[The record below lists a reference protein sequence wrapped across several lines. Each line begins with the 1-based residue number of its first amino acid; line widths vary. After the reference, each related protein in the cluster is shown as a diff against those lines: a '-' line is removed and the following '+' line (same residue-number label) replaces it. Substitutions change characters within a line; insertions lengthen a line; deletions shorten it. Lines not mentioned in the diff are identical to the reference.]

1 MWNREGLKELIKQKM
16 ADYLFVIVSNR
27 EPYVHTFQGEEIKC
41 SMPASGVTMALDPVM
56 QSCGGIWIAHGS
68 GDADKEV
75 VDTHNHIQVPLEES
89 RYTLRRVWLTKEE
102 EAGYYYGFS
111 NEALW
116 PLCHVAYT
124 RPTFKSADWET
135 YKKVN
140 ELFGRT
146 VLEEIGDKKAFVFI
160 QDYHFALLSRLIREK
175 NPNCI
180 LSQFWH
186 IPWPN
191 PEAFRICPWKE
202 EILHGLLGN
211 DLLGFH
217 IRYHCMNFLE
227 TVDRM
232 IEARTDYEKFE
243 IIRGGKST
251 RVRPFPISIDF
262 DEANSK
268 GQSQE
273 VEIEMRRLRKT
284 LGLGGQIVGLG
295 VDRIDYTKGI
305 PERFRALDLFFEKY
319 PQYKG
324 KVKFIQAGPLSR
336 IHIQQYKDLNEELT
350 RLMVEI
356 NFKHERGRWKPIQ
369 FHRSNFGKK
378 ELMALYRLADFCVVS
393 SLHDGMNLVAKEYV
407 ASRADNTGVLILS
420 QFTGAA
426 RELESAL
433 LVNPYDVDGLAE
445 NIRLA
450 IEMPEGEK
458 QKRMGKMR
466 EVVQKN
472 NIYRWTGKVLSELL
486 RFEFPEG

>member
-41 SMPASGVTMALDPVM
+41 GMPASGVTMALDPVM

-75 VDTHNHIQVPLEES
+75 VDAHNHIQVPPEES

-243 IIRGGKST
+243 IIKGGKST

-262 DEANSK
+262 DEASSK

-284 LGLGGQIVGLG
+284 LGLSGQIVGLG

-305 PERFRALDLFFEKY
+305 PERFRAIDLFFEKY

-350 RLMVEI
+350 RLTVEI
-356 NFKHERGRWKPIQ
+356 NFKYERGRWKPIQ
-369 FHRSNFGKK
+369 LHRSNFGKK

-433 LVNPYDVDGLAE
+433 LVNPYDIDGLAE

-450 IEMPEGEK
+450 IEMPEAEK

>member
-1 MWNREGLKELIKQKM
+1 M
-16 ADYLFVIVSNR
+16 VSNR

-41 SMPASGVTMALDPVM
+41 GMPASGVTMALDPVM

-75 VDTHNHIQVPLEES
+75 VDAHNHIQVPPEES

-116 PLCHVAYT
+116 PLCHVVYT

-140 ELFGRT
+140 ELFSRT

-243 IIRGGKST
+243 IIKGGKST

-262 DEANSK
+262 DEASSR

-305 PERFRALDLFFEKY
+305 PERFRAIDLFFEKY

-356 NFKHERGRWKPIQ
+356 NFKYERGRWKPIQ

-450 IEMPEGEK
+450 IEMTEGEK
-458 QKRMGKMR
+458 QKRMSKMR

>member
-1 MWNREGLKELIKQKM
+1 MWTQKSLKELIGQKM

-27 EPYVHTFQGEEIKC
+27 EPYVHTFQGEDIKC
-41 SMPASGVTMALDPVM
+41 TMPASGVAVALDPVM
-56 QSCGGIWIAHGS
+56 QSCGGVWVAHGS

-75 VDTHNHIQVPLEES
+75 VNEQDHIQVPPES
-89 RYTLRRVWLTKEE
+89 PSYTLRRVWLTKEE
-102 EAGYYYGFS
+102 EDGYYYGFS

-124 RPTFKSADWET
+124 RPTFKKTDWEV

-140 ELFGRT
+140 ERFSEV
-146 VLEEIGDKKAFVFI
+146 VLDEIKDRKAFVFI
-160 QDYHFALLSRLIREK
+160 QDYHFALLSRLIRK
-175 NPNCI
+175 RNPNCI

-202 EILHGLLGN
+202 DVLQGLLGN

-217 IRYHCMNFLE
+217 IRYHCMNFLD

-232 IEARTDYEKFE
+232 IEARIDHERFE
-243 IIRGGKST
+243 IIKDGRST

-262 DEANSK
+262 EDTNVRS
-268 GQSQE
+268 QSQE
-273 VEIEMRRLRKT
+273 VNGEMQRLSKA
-284 LGLGGQIVGLG
+284 LGLRGQVVGLG
-295 VDRIDYTKGI
+295 IDRIDYTKGI

-324 KVKFIQAGPLSR
+324 KVTFVQAGPLSR
-336 IHIQQYKDLNEELT
+336 INIQQYKDLNEEIS
-350 RLMVEI
+350 RLMVDI
-356 NFKHERGRWKPIQ
+356 NFKHGQGRWKPIQ
-369 FHRSNFGKK
+369 LVRSHFGKK
-378 ELMALYRLADFCVVS
+378 ELMALYRLADFCIVS

-420 QFTGAA
+420 QFTGAS
-426 RELESAL
+426 RELDSAL
-433 LVNPYDVDGLAE
+433 LINPYDIDDLAE

-450 IEMPEGEK
+450 VEMSQEEE
-458 QKRMGKMR
+458 QKRMGKLR
-466 EVVQKN
+466 EAVRTN
-472 NIYRWTGKVLSELL
+472 NIYRWTGKILSELL
-486 RFEFPEG
+486 KFEFLES

>member
-1 MWNREGLKELIKQKM
+1 MWNREGLKEFIKQKM

-41 SMPASGVTMALDPVM
+41 GMPASGVTMALDPVM

-75 VDTHNHIQVPLEES
+75 VDAHNHIQVPPEES

-116 PLCHVAYT
+116 PLCHVVYT

-243 IIRGGKST
+243 IIKGGKST

-262 DEANSK
+262 DEASSR

-305 PERFRALDLFFEKY
+305 PERFRAIDLFFEKY

-356 NFKHERGRWKPIQ
+356 NFKYERGRWKPIQ

-450 IEMPEGEK
+450 IEMTEGEK
-458 QKRMGKMR
+458 QKRMSKMR

>member
-1 MWNREGLKELIKQKM
+1 MWNREGLKEFIKQKM

-41 SMPASGVTMALDPVM
+41 GMPASGVTMALDPVM

-75 VDTHNHIQVPLEES
+75 VDAHNHIQVPPEES

-140 ELFGRT
+140 ELFSRT

-243 IIRGGKST
+243 IIKGGKST

-262 DEANSK
+262 DEASSR

-305 PERFRALDLFFEKY
+305 PERFRAIDLFFEKY

-356 NFKHERGRWKPIQ
+356 NFKYERGRWKPIQ

-450 IEMPEGEK
+450 IEMTEGEK
-458 QKRMGKMR
+458 QKRMSKMR

>member
-1 MWNREGLKELIKQKM
+1 MWNREGLKEFIKQKM

-41 SMPASGVTMALDPVM
+41 GMPASGVTMALDPVM

-75 VDTHNHIQVPLEES
+75 VDAHNHIQVPPEES

-116 PLCHVAYT
+116 PLCHVVYT

-140 ELFGRT
+140 ELFSRT

-243 IIRGGKST
+243 IIKGGKST

-262 DEANSK
+262 DEASSR

-305 PERFRALDLFFEKY
+305 PERFRAIDLFFEKY

-356 NFKHERGRWKPIQ
+356 NFKYERGRWKPIQ

-450 IEMPEGEK
+450 IEMTEGEK
-458 QKRMGKMR
+458 QKRMSKMR

>member
-1 MWNREGLKELIKQKM
+1 M

-41 SMPASGVTMALDPVM
+41 GMPASGVTMALDPVM

-75 VDTHNHIQVPLEES
+75 VDAHNHIQVPPEES

-116 PLCHVAYT
+116 PLCHVVYT

-140 ELFGRT
+140 ELFSRT

-243 IIRGGKST
+243 IIKGGKST

-262 DEANSK
+262 DEASSR

-305 PERFRALDLFFEKY
+305 PERFRAIDLFFEKY

-356 NFKHERGRWKPIQ
+356 NFKYERGRWKPIQ

-450 IEMPEGEK
+450 IEMTEGEK
-458 QKRMGKMR
+458 QKRMSKMR